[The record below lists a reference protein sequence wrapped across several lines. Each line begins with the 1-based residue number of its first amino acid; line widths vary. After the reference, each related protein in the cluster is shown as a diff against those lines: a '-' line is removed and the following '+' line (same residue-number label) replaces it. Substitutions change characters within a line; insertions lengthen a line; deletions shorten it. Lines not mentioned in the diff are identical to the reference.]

1 MIEWL
6 REWAANYVAT
16 VFTSRNVITLHG
28 YSADE
33 EVANTLRG
41 FINWLVRTG
50 ASPWRSVED
59 GLPEEGENV
68 VGWFRDNQPRVTWAW
83 GGALP
88 SNCTHWMPIPPL
100 PKEKP

>member
-1 MIEWL
+1 MYDWL
-6 REWAANYVAT
+6 RDLWETWLDPDDSTT
-16 VFTSRNVITLHG
+16 VWS
-28 YSADE
+28 
-33 EVANTLRG
+33 
-41 FINWLVRTG
+41 FIDYLERTG

-88 SNCTHWMPIPPL
+88 SNCTHWQPITPPL
-100 PKEKP
+100 KESE